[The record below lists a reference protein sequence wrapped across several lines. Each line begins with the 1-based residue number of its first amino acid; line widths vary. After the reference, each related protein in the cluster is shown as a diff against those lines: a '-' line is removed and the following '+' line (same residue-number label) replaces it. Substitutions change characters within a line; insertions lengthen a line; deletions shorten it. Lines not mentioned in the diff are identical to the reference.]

1 MHPMLNTA
9 IKAARR
15 GASILNRAS
24 FDLDKISITAQQFQ
38 RIKTDIEPFVFE
50 SISETLQNAYP
61 GHVIADSNSLSFPFS
76 KEVEH
81 LWVIQ
86 PLDGAINFIHGHT
99 QYALSIT
106 LIQRGVIT
114 HSLVYDPNRNDL
126 FIASKGEGAFKNDKR
141 IRVSKRHKIS
151 DCLFASSNT
160 ASKAEDL
167 DTFFAQM
174 QTLSKK
180 SHGVVSLGCISLDL
194 ANVAT
199 GQIEGA
205 FFKGLSLPEM
215 LAGSLLITEAGGI
228 VGDYQGETRHLENG
242 ELITANAK
250 IYAQLLPILSVF

>member
-1 MHPMLNTA
+1 
-9 IKAARR
+9 
-15 GASILNRAS
+15 
-24 FDLDKISITAQQFQ
+24 
-38 RIKTDIEPFVFE
+38 
-50 SISETLQNAYP
+50 
-61 GHVIADSNSLSFPFS
+61 
-76 KEVEH
+76 
-81 LWVIQ
+81 
-86 PLDGAINFIHGHT
+86 
-99 QYALSIT
+99 
-106 LIQRGVIT
+106 
-114 HSLVYDPNRNDL
+114 L